1 MNKYELIYMVDA
13 RLSEGEKGEIAKLV
27 ADMIAKAGG
36 KVLNSAVWFE
46 RQRMSFPI
54 RKAWEATYY
63 LLNVEGKA
71 SEMSKLRREL
81 QISER
86 ILRFL
91 IIRIETPKAGA

>member
-13 RLSEGEKGEIAKLV
+13 RLSDGEKGEVAKFV
-27 ADMIAKAGG
+27 ADMIAKTGG
-36 KVLNSAVWFE
+36 KIINSAVWFE

-54 RKAWEATYY
+54 NKAWEATYY

-71 SEMSKLRREL
+71 AEMAKLRREF

-91 IIRIETPKAGA
+91 IIRVGK